1 MIGVEI
7 KDINQMV
14 DMLDKKVPMVIKF
27 YAEWCGHC
35 KTLAPEWKK
44 VIENANSKHKGKNI
58 AIVAVEDKIMNKD
71 GFMKTLKERVKSLDV
86 NGYPTIGTITYNNGA
101 VFKPYNKGR
110 IEKEITE
117 EVDVL
122 VNAKQSGGKQ
132 SGGKQSGGKQSGGK
146 QSGGRT
152 KRSRTKRSR
161 TKQSGGR
168 TKRSRTKRSRTKRS
182 GKKHKRV
189 TRRR

>member
-1 MIGVEI
+1 MIDVGVEI

-14 DMLDKKVPMVIKF
+14 DMLDKKVPMFIKF

-58 AIVAVEDKIMNKD
+58 AIVSVEEQIMKKD
-71 GFMKTLKERVKSLDV
+71 GFMKTLEARVKSLDV
-86 NGYPTIGTITYNNGA
+86 NGFPTVGTITYNNGA
-101 VFKPYNKGR
+101 VFKPYTKGR

-117 EVDVL
+117 EVDAL
-122 VNAKQSGGKQ
+122 ANA
-132 SGGKQSGGKQSGGK
+132 K

-152 KRSRTKRSR
+152 KRSVGKRTRTKRTRTKRSR
-161 TKQSGGR
+161 TKQSEG
-168 TKRSRTKRSRTKRS
+168 KRS
-182 GKKHKRV
+182 GRKHKRV

>member
-58 AIVAVEDKIMNKD
+58 AIVAVEEQIMKKD
-71 GFMKTLKERVKSLDV
+71 GFMKTLEARVKSLDV
-86 NGYPTIGTITYNNGA
+86 NGFPTVGTITYNNGA
-101 VFKPYNKGR
+101 VFKPYDKKR

-117 EVDVL
+117 EVDAL
-122 VNAKQSGGKQ
+122 ANAKQNGGKR
-132 SGGKQSGGKQSGGK
+132 S
-146 QSGGRT
+146 RT

-168 TKRSRTKRSRTKRS
+168 TKRSRTKRS

>member
-35 KTLAPEWKK
+35 KTLEPEWNK

-58 AIVAVEDKIMNKD
+58 AIVAVEDKILNKD
-71 GFMKTLKERVKSLDV
+71 DFMKTLKARVKSLDV
-86 NGYPTIGTITYNNGA
+86 NGFPTIGTITYNNGA
-101 VFKPYNKGR
+101 VFKPYDKKR

-117 EVDVL
+117 EVDAL
-122 VNAKQSGGKQ
+122 ANAKQSGG
-132 SGGKQSGGKQSGGK
+132 
-146 QSGGRT
+146 

-161 TKQSGGR
+161 TKRSR

>member
-35 KTLAPEWKK
+35 KTLEPEWNK

-58 AIVAVEDKIMNKD
+58 AIVAVEDKILNKD
-71 GFMKTLKERVKSLDV
+71 DFMKTLKARVKSLDV
-86 NGYPTIGTITYNNGA
+86 NGFPTIGTITYNNNGA
-101 VFKPYNKGR
+101 VFKPYDKKR

-117 EVDVL
+117 EVDAL
-122 VNAKQSGGKQ
+122 ANA
-132 SGGKQSGGKQSGGK
+132 K

-182 GKKHKRV
+182 TKRRNK
-189 TRRR
+189 TRN

>member
-122 VNAKQSGGKQ
+122 VNAKQSGGRT
-132 SGGKQSGGKQSGGK
+132 K

-161 TKQSGGR
+161 TKQSGG
-168 TKRSRTKRSRTKRS
+168 KQS
-182 GKKHKRV
+182 GGKHKKKETKHKKRTTRRTR
-189 TRRR
+189 TRRRY

>member
-132 SGGKQSGGKQSGGK
+132 SGGRTKRSRTKQSGG
-146 QSGGRT
+146 
-152 KRSRTKRSR
+152 RTKRSR

>member
-35 KTLAPEWKK
+35 KTLEPEWNK

-58 AIVAVEDKIMNKD
+58 AIVAVEDKILNKD
-71 GFMKTLKERVKSLDV
+71 DFMKTLKAHVKSLDV
-86 NGYPTIGTITYNNGA
+86 NGFPTIGTITYNNGA
-101 VFKPYNKGR
+101 VFKPYDKKR

-117 EVDVL
+117 EVDAL
-122 VNAKQSGGKQ
+122 ANAKQSGG
-132 SGGKQSGGKQSGGK
+132 
-146 QSGGRT
+146 
-152 KRSRTKRSR
+152 KRSR

>member
-132 SGGKQSGGKQSGGK
+132 SGGKQSGG
-146 QSGGRT
+146 RT
-152 KRSRTKRSR
+152 KRS
-161 TKQSGGR
+161 R